1 MKRSNFNRKLAAVLA
16 AVNLVSL
23 LSVSVVADDN
33 IVDALPS
40 ITQTEVDTSALLDVA
55 AVTADYDPIADMLVE
70 LKDST
75 NYPDGQSF
83 VSYTNNYQSSQPE
96 PYTTVM
102 GTVTV
107 ETPSNGQVVHMGSG
121 SAAVLDASPY
131 LSSGIYEITFRHDYE
146 ASGDYLQSGVGFLI
160 KDDLAIRFDAYSSS
174 GVSTGIDWV
183 VQKMDN
189 SGSWM
194 NINGDSVPA
203 LDPNTDYTMVI
214 GFHDDHLVMELDGV
228 VFYDGTASIL
238 TTDSYADDVTG
249 QVGLFKRFD
258 SSDFTVK
265 SISVSGIGTAEA
277 PEEPEEPAEPATV
290 YAPDYDADGYSPNWT
305 SNAATLI
312 DDPRG
317 GDGKVLQL
325 DPGTDGRFVDLDSP
339 QLTNGSISMDMN
351 VVDASTG
358 FSLAF
363 RMNSTG
369 SDYAELGYAPHL
381 DDWIPE
387 TTGSWGSTIGVGVIP
402 MSTWMSIIINFS
414 GDDYQVYVNGED
426 RGSFSYDFI
435 DSAGYF
441 GMRSRYATILIDNL
455 VYSTEAAYPP
465 TYDAYENDYTEGVTG
480 DFAGATSATI
490 AQDGT
495 NNILALVSDDVALL
509 DTNLSIQEGT
519 AQMDMLSAD
528 YDGVTIAVADTIYV
542 YVDGDSWK
550 ATDGDQVYDFTGNA
564 AMPSTGK
571 WNSVGIAFEGAV
583 LTLSVNGR
591 TSTAILDS
599 EISEGGTLG
608 LSTAGNTLYL
618 DNLSYSNE
626 VVTFTD
632 SDETTAVKEV
642 YEAYYD
648 LATTPNFSNLEGATV
663 EDGALT
669 GTIAANTA
677 AVNLDVPT
685 MDNAVYQAKL
695 SGVDGAVLGNL
706 FVHVQGDNWV
716 YTLGDITEVIGAN
729 SADLD
734 QLYVLRLESVQ
745 GEISLYVNNRLVGS
759 ATLAGF
765 IPGDFGVYN
774 STDADVTLTLDAM
787 TAEELRIYAPDYTDD
802 YTPNWAQTSGTA
814 VSATVSDGA
823 LTVPMGVYEAFDQ
836 NAPDLMNQQVNFDF
850 MVDVDASSS
859 GGRYGFVL
867 RGGEGVSDVVS
878 ITHDING
885 SWQAQTAGGVS
896 TFDSNVELEQNT
908 VYAVSIGLTD
918 LNLSL
923 TITNPATG
931 EVFDFGSVALKSY
944 TAVEGKFGL
953 KGWYT
958 SKNIT
963 ISNLE
968 IVEQP
973 SLAYLLNEISQVSLT
988 SDNLTVVVDRDF
1000 PTIFSYQVE
1009 DAVME
1014 TGSTTSQAL
1023 TLNGTSYTPAVV
1035 STVYDASI
1043 DYVMTIDELDV
1054 VIFATLALD
1063 TNAQTGLD
1071 ARNVVTI
1078 DITEIQEN
1086 GDYLVRTLSLGDKSF
1101 GATSTLDEDATYAW
1115 TASGGEWHDI
1125 TEGIYEDL
1133 ADMPQGQIG
1142 ATIATVSANGLTASM
1157 ENTVMSG
1164 GNKIIVDQQIGT
1176 FVSSAALYC
1185 GTFTYRHTLNPRETV
1200 EELPSLSIAIGTE
1213 VNGDDKVDWQDGIV
1227 VYREQILERPYEAD
1241 DMANNMMYIPF
1252 NFASTATDPFLNS
1265 LDTAKVI
1272 YNYTDGFGQMLLHKG
1287 YQNEGHDSGIPSY
1300 DEIGVRQG
1308 GVEDFQTLIGVG
1320 DQYNVKVGVH
1330 INATEFHLDAYGLN
1344 YQNLTGATEEGPAN
1358 YPTGSVA
1365 GGDSLSPGW
1374 DWVDTTFYVDQTQDV
1389 ITGELQRRLTELADI
1404 AKTTN
1409 ADGEEVGI
1417 DFYYIDVY
1425 TGNDYNA
1432 YKLVEYVNDLG
1443 IKVGTEFAGPLEP
1456 GANFVHWGTD
1466 LGYPN
1471 TGNGSQVYR
1480 MAKNDQ
1486 DLFVGNALFKGQK
1499 QAVVS
1504 TWGDS
1509 KPDVDQAIKVFFNE
1523 VLPTKYMQHFGV
1535 LKMTED
1541 AITFDES
1548 VTSTRISADGI
1559 IELRKDGILISS
1571 WEDTGTTT
1579 DSSER
1584 HTSEADSLIPW
1595 IWDNDNNILAVETG
1609 AKLYHW
1615 NTTGTS
1621 TTYTLT
1627 DTFADVDSFNLYEL
1641 TQQGRTFVA
1650 TIENVNGTVTLDT
1663 EKNTGYVLYPSHVDA
1678 EQIIPT
1684 ASDWGE
1690 GSEILDFAFNAEAVD
1705 GDAVWQTE
1713 EGTSASIQ
1721 VIPAEDF
1728 YDTEKETSQSLL
1740 NRYLEIDGT
1749 GAVYQDIV
1757 LKDDTGY
1764 VVSVWTQTPEG
1775 QQSTLSVQV
1784 GDKIYENTVSGIDGI
1799 HQTNFKYRY
1808 ETWQRIDLD
1817 IDVPAGVTTGRV
1829 TLSTTGDGVVL
1840 YDDAKIWEHIVEED
1854 FSKHQEYVVYED
1866 FENVSQGF
1874 GIFEYGGG
1882 SLKDQLK
1889 SLSPS
1894 DTPIT
1899 SPASGEAGPIFTWVL
1914 SGNTSLKMAET
1925 DAGTYI
1931 MTSEN
1936 GLKMD
1941 ANTEYEMSFKYT
1953 VESNATYEVIVR
1965 SRSNTKD
1972 ILLQETLAAFSSQGD
1987 GTYNEVY
1994 FSFTTGDLDDY
2005 QVIFNEKSALG
2016 GYTEL
2021 HAFILDDFGIK
2032 LAADE
2037 SAIQGSVS
2045 MEVAEV
2051 DVETNTS
2058 TFQLMLDATNLKA
2071 LFFDMDLPEGAVMT
2085 AGENFSLYEMEAGVY
2100 MLAYQERNDDM
2111 LTGYD
2116 VVAAT
2121 ITIVSEAGASVT
2133 ISNAIVATSEDYV
2146 DATIAVSSAS
2156 TTGTFA
2162 LVQAIAAKVEAIET
2176 LLADY
2181 DASAYLSNQW
2191 TELEALFDQAID
2203 EVEEMTNLGDV
2214 IDYSLTDLK
2223 ADADAIATK
2232 LDLMDLNNDGYISYS
2247 DITCIVPYFGYKLGE
2262 VGYDAK
2268 YDVNPTD
2275 TIGSDDYL
2283 IIYRNI

>member
-1 MKRSNFNRKLAAVLA
+1 MKRSNFTRKLAAVLA
-16 AVNLVSL
+16 VANLVSL

-33 IVDALPS
+33 PADALSLPS
-40 ITQTEVDTSALLDVA
+40 ITQTEMDVST
-55 AVTADYDPIADMLVE
+55 VSEDYDPIADMLTE
-70 LKDST
+70 LKDSS

-83 VSYTNNYQSSQPE
+83 VSYSNNYQSSQPE

-102 GTVTV
+102 GTVTAD
-107 ETPSNGQVVHMGSG
+107 TPSNGQVVHMSSG

-160 KDDLAIRFDAYSSS
+160 KDDLAIRFDAYSSL

-189 SGSWM
+189 SGSWL
-194 NINGDSVPA
+194 NINGGSVPA
-203 LDPNTDYTMVI
+203 LDSNTDYTMVI
-214 GFHDDHLVMELDGV
+214 GFVDDHLVLELDGV
-228 VFYDGTASIL
+228 VFYDNTVSLLTA
-238 TTDSYADDVTG
+238 DSYADDAVG

-258 SSDFTVK
+258 AADYTIK
-265 SISVSGIGTAEA
+265 SISVSGIGYAEA
-277 PEEPEEPAEPATV
+277 PEAPDEPAEPSNV
-290 YAPDYDADGYSPNWT
+290 YAPDYDADGYTPNWS

-317 GDGKVLQL
+317 GDGKVLQI
-325 DPGTDGRFVDLDSP
+325 GTGGDGRFVDLDSP
-339 QLTNGSISMDMN
+339 EITNGSISLDMN
-351 VVDASTG
+351 VVNASTG
-358 FSLAF
+358 FSIAF
-363 RMNSTG
+363 RMNDSG

-402 MSTWMSIIINFS
+402 MSTWMSVIINFS
-414 GDDYQVYVNGED
+414 GDDYQVYINGEN

-435 DSAGYF
+435 DSAGHF
-441 GMRSRYATILIDNL
+441 GMRSRYATILIDDL

-490 AQDGT
+490 VQDGT

-509 DTNLSIQEGT
+509 TTQLSIEEGT
-519 AQMDMLSAD
+519 AQMDMLASD
-528 YDGVTIAVADTIYV
+528 YEGVTIAVADSVYV
-542 YVDGDSWK
+542 SVDGDSW
-550 ATDGDQVYDFTGNA
+550 TVTNGDESASFSGNA
-564 AMPSTGK
+564 AVPTAGK
-571 WNSVGIAFEGAV
+571 WNSIGLSFEGAV

-599 EISEGGTLG
+599 EIAVGGTLG
-608 LSTAGNTLYL
+608 LSTAGNTLYI

-626 VVTFTD
+626 IIAFTD
-632 SDETTAVKEV
+632 TEGTDDVKEI

-648 LATTPNFSNLEGATV
+648 LDTTPNFSNMDDADV
-663 EDGALT
+663 ADGVLT

-677 AVNLDVPT
+677 AINLDVPA
-685 MDNAVYQAKL
+685 MDNAVYQAKM
-695 SGVDGAVLGNL
+695 SGVSGVALGNL
-706 FVHVQGDNWV
+706 LFYVEGDNWV
-716 YTLGDITEVIGAN
+716 YAMGEITGVIGAN

-759 ATLAGF
+759 VALPGF
-765 IPGDFGVYN
+765 DAGDFGVYN
-774 STDADVTLTLDAM
+774 STDSAATLTLDAM

-802 YTPNWAQTSGTA
+802 YSPNWAQTSGTA
-814 VSATVSDGA
+814 VSATVADGA
-823 LTVPMGVYEAFDQ
+823 LTVPMGVYEAYDLD
-836 NAPDLMNQQVNFDF
+836 APDLMNQTVTFDF

-867 RGGEGVSDVVS
+867 RGGEGASDVVS

-885 SWQAQTAGGVS
+885 NWQAQTAGGVS
-896 TFDSNVELEQNT
+896 TFDSSVELEKDSLYS
-908 VYAVSIGLTD
+908 VAISLTD
-918 LNLSL
+918 LSLSL
-923 TITNPATG
+923 VITDATTG
-931 EVFDFGSVALKSY
+931 EVFDFGSVSLNSY

-953 KGWYT
+953 KAWYYT
-958 SKNIT
+958 KNMT

-973 SLAYLLNEISQVSLT
+973 SLAYLLNEITQVSLS

-1000 PTIFSYQVE
+1000 PTIFSYQVG
-1009 DAVME
+1009 DDVME
-1014 TGSTTSQAL
+1014 TGSTTAQAL
-1023 TLNGTSYTPAVV
+1023 TINGSSYTPAVV
-1035 STVYDASI
+1035 STVYDSSI

-1054 VIFATLALD
+1054 VVSATLALD
-1063 TNAQTGLD
+1063 TNAETGLD

-1078 DITEIQEN
+1078 DITDIQEN
-1086 GDYLVRTLSLGDKSF
+1086 GDFLVRTLSLGEKSF
-1101 GATSTLDEDATYAW
+1101 GRTSTLDEDATYAW

-1142 ATIATVSANGLTASM
+1142 ATIATVSANGLTVSM

-1176 FVSSAALYC
+1176 FVSAASLYC

-1200 EELPSLSIAIGTE
+1200 ESLPSLSIAIGTE

-1227 VYREQILERPYEAD
+1227 VYREQILVTPYEAE

-1330 INATEFHLDAYGLN
+1330 INATEYHLDAYGLN

-1358 YPTGSVA
+1358 YPTGSVS

-1374 DWVDTTFYVDQTQDV
+1374 DWVDTTFYVDQTADV
-1389 ITGELQRRLTELADI
+1389 LTGELQRRLTELADI
-1404 AKTTN
+1404 SKTTN
-1409 ADGEEVGI
+1409 ADGEEVGL

-1499 QAVVS
+1499 LAVVS

-1541 AITFDES
+1541 AIIFDEG
-1548 VTSTRISADGI
+1548 VTSTRNHDDGI
-1559 IELRKDGILISS
+1559 IELRKDGVLVSS

-1595 IWDNDNNILAVETG
+1595 LWDNDSNVLTVETG

-1627 DTFADVDSFNLYEL
+1627 DVFADVDSFNLYEL
-1641 TQQGRTFVA
+1641 TQQGRIYVA

-1663 EKNTGYVLYPSHVDA
+1663 ERNTGYVLYPSHVDA

-1690 GSEILDFAFNAEAVD
+1690 GSEILDFAFNAEALD

-1728 YDTEKETSQSLL
+1728 YDTNKETSQSLL

-1764 VVSVWTQTPEG
+1764 VVSIWTQTPEG
-1775 QQSTLSVQV
+1775 QQSTLTVQV
-1784 GDKIYENTVSGIDGI
+1784 GDKIYENTVSGIDGT

-1840 YDDAKIWEHIVEED
+1840 YDDAKIWEHIVEEN

-1882 SLKDQLK
+1882 SLKNQLK

-1899 SPASGEAGPIFTWVL
+1899 TPAAGVAGPIFTWVL
-1914 SGNTSLKMAET
+1914 SGNTSLKLAET

-1936 GLKMD
+1936 GLKLD
-1941 ANTEYEMSFKYT
+1941 ANTEYDMSFKYT

-1972 ILLQETLAAFSSQGD
+1972 ILLQETLAAFPSQGD
-1987 GTYNEVY
+1987 GTYNEVN
-1994 FSFTTGDLDDY
+1994 FSFTTGNLDDY
-2005 QVIFNEKSALG
+2005 QVIFNEKSVLG

-2032 LAADE
+2032 LTADE
-2037 SAIQGSVS
+2037 TVIGATLS
-2045 MEVAEV
+2045 MEVATT
-2051 DVETNTS
+2051 DVAADSS
-2058 TFQLMLDATNLKA
+2058 TFQLMMDASNLKA
-2071 LFFDMDLPEGAVMT
+2071 LFFEMELPEGAVMT
-2085 AGENFSLYEMEAGVY
+2085 AGDNFGLHQMDTNVY
-2100 MLAYQERNDDM
+2100 MLAYQESSEDT

-2121 ITIVSEAGASVT
+2121 ITIVDALGATVT
-2133 ISNAIVATSEDYV
+2133 ISDATVATTADTAEAV
-2146 DATIAVSSAS
+2146 IAVASAS
-2156 TTGTFA
+2156 TTGIFA
-2162 LVQAIAAKVEAIET
+2162 LAQAIADKVLAIES
-2176 LLADY
+2176 LEALYQSSD
-2181 DASAYLSNQW
+2181 YLSNQW
-2191 TELEALFDQAID
+2191 TELEALFDQAI
-2203 EVEEMTNLGDV
+2203 ETVAGMTNLGDV

-2232 LDLMDLNNDGYISYS
+2232 LDLMDLNNDGSINHS
-2247 DITCIVPYFGYKLGE
+2247 DIAAIAFFYGHAVDTSTE
-2262 VGYDAK
+2262 K
-2268 YDVNPTD
+2268 YDVNGD
-2275 TIGSDDYL
+2275 NTINCADYL
-2283 IIYRNI
+2283 MIYQNM